1 MTGRSEPVARG
12 RSAALLNRA
21 LVVAALLAVAAFLI
35 YLASLARD
43 ALSPNETYAASIG
56 LTLDQCVS
64 AQDGLAS
71 SEARVYC
78 QRPVPKR
85 L

>member
-1 MTGRSEPVARG
+1 M
-12 RSAALLNRA
+12 LNRA
-21 LVVAALLAVAAFLI
+21 LVLIALLAAAAFLI
-35 YLASLARD
+35 YLANLVRD

-64 AQDGLAS
+64 AQDGLAP
-71 SEARVYC
+71 EVARAYC
-78 QRPVPKR
+78 RRPVPKR